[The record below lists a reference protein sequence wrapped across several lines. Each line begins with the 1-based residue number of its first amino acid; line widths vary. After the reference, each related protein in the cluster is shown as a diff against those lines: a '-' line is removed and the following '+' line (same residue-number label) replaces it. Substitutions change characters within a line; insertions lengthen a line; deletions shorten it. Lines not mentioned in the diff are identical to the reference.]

1 MKTLIV
7 LATIMAIFGVLGYQR
22 GTKASVFMAGVVMF
36 GLALINR
43 QADKIGSA
51 INGLN
56 FGIRFV
62 LAGGLQ
68 ALGGSG
74 NKSEAIDQVI
84 ESMGEV
90 TPLVREGGAGLG
102 LALAFALLVLI
113 GLLVSNAKW
122 FKGRASVPSLVV
134 GLANGYLIS
143 AYLVR
148 ALIPDGDS
156 SLPLP
161 FFLTGERVTSPA
173 PTVATSAS
181 GAGLLDQ
188 ISRLVTETLS
198 DRTLAIIIVVI
209 IALFVLLATR
219 FSNRPAKKG

>member
-1 MKTLIV
+1 MEVLIV

-22 GTKASVFMAGVVMF
+22 GTRASVFMAAVVVF

-43 QADKIGSA
+43 QADKIGKLV
-51 INGLN
+51 NGLY

-74 NKSEAIDQVI
+74 NKGEAIDQVI
-84 ESMGEV
+84 KSMGEV
-90 TPLVREGGAGLG
+90 KLPVREGGAGLG
-102 LALAFALLVLI
+102 FVLAFALLVLV
-113 GLLVSNAKW
+113 GLLVSRAKW
-122 FKGRASVPSLVV
+122 FKGRTSVPGLVI

-148 ALIPDGDS
+148 ALTPDGDS
-156 SLPLP
+156 PLPLP
-161 FFLTGERVTSPA
+161 LFLTGERATSPA
-173 PTVATSAS
+173 PTVATAS

-188 ISRLVTETLS
+188 MSRLVTETLS

-209 IALFVLLATR
+209 IALFVFLATR
-219 FSNRPAKKG
+219 FSNKPAKKG